1 MDSQNPARRQA
12 SATSAERDVAP
23 GDGRDET
30 GNERLDRNWNEIL
43 QELRVT
49 QTGTQILTGFL
60 LALAFQP
67 AFASLD
73 AVQVGVYLTLVLL
86 AVLSTVLGLAP
97 VSLHRL
103 LFRRR
108 LKQRVVRFGS
118 IVLRLTLTVI
128 SVLLIGVVYF
138 VFDVVAGRIAAFVA
152 GGALAVV
159 VVTLWL
165 VIPLVM
171 RRASEPDRFG

>member
-1 MDSQNPARRQA
+1 MDTSKA
-12 SATSAERDVAP
+12 SADIDAVP

-30 GNERLDRNWNEIL
+30 ANERLDRNWNELL

-67 AFASLD
+67 AFGDLD
-73 AVQVGVYLTLVLL
+73 GVQIGVYLTLVVL
-86 AVLSTVLGLAP
+86 AALSTVLGLAP

-103 LFRRR
+103 LFHRGLKRRI
-108 LKQRVVRFGS
+108 VRFGS
-118 IVLRLTLTVI
+118 IVLRFTLTVI
-128 SVLLIGVVYF
+128 SLLLIGVVFF
-138 VFDVVAGRIAAFVA
+138 VFDVVTNRTDAIIAGA
-152 GGALAVV
+152 ALAVV
-159 VVTLWL
+159 VAVVWL

-171 RRASEPDRFG
+171 RRSIDHGSDRA